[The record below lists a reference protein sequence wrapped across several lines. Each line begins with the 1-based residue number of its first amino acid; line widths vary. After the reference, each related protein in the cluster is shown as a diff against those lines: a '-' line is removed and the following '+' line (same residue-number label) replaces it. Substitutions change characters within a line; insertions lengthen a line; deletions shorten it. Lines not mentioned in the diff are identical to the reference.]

1 VGGETRDLVAAA
13 LSSNATI
20 VLDADALTSF
30 SDNPRVL
37 FSQLRPQCVLT
48 PHQGEFERLFPDLSG
63 PSKLAAAREAAKIA
77 GCVVLLKGA
86 DTVVA
91 SPDGRAAI
99 NANAPPWLATAGAGD
114 VLAGMIAGLL
124 AQGMDAFNAACAGTW
139 LHGEAANR
147 CGVGLI
153 SEDIPER
160 LPAVFAAL
168 QEKVKSGA

>member
-1 VGGETRDLVAAA
+1 MDPAAAA
-13 LSSNATI
+13 LSSSAAT

-30 SDNPRVL
+30 SDNPRAL

-63 PSKLAAAREAAKIA
+63 PSKVAASREAAKIA
-77 GCVVLLKGA
+77 NCVVLLKGA

-114 VLAGMIAGLL
+114 ARMMPDCSPRA
-124 AQGMDAFNAACAGTW
+124 DAFNAACAGTW
-139 LHGEAANR
+139 LHGEAASR
-147 CGVGLI
+147 FGVGLI
-153 SEDIPER
+153 SEDIPEE

-168 QEKVKSGA
+168 QEKVKTGA